1 MPHRTNPDT
10 VYGACKGQFSRM
22 SLRSGQE
29 QPYWNGGQSLYGNPG
44 KDLILR
50 FQRVSPLEVSPHAAN
65 TVYYGSQY
73 VHRTRDGGITWEQIS
88 PDLTWNPP
96 ERQQSASGEPITID
110 VTGEEYYSTLY
121 AIRESVLEPGVIWTG
136 SNDGP
141 FHITRDNGRTWTKI
155 TPPDQPPGCRVQNID
170 PSPHRRA
177 SAYYAVHCYLLG
189 DFKPYL
195 WRTDDYGKSWTLL
208 TTGSNGI
215 PGDHPTRA
223 VREDPERE
231 GLLFAGTEFGM
242 FFSFDNGG
250 RWQSLQLNL
259 PATPVTDLRVHEDDV
274 VLSTQGRSFWI
285 LSNIGPLRQAGDR
298 VFDTAAHLFKPA
310 DAYRTWY
317 SGSFGGVGSGGDP
330 ADPEY
335 PEPGAQI
342 DYWLGAGTT
351 GSVQLD
357 ILDGA
362 GVVIRSFV
370 SEGAGETSTTEPSMR
385 RMVTQVSGT
394 PRLTKS
400 PGHNRFTWD
409 LALPGPWSANP
420 ARSGRDG
427 PLVLPGQ

>member
-1 MPHRTNPDT
+1 
-10 VYGACKGQFSRM
+10 
-22 SLRSGQE
+22 
-29 QPYWNGGQSLYGNPG
+29 
-44 KDLILR
+44 
-50 FQRVSPLEVSPHAAN
+50 VSPLEVSPHAVN

-215 PGDHPTRA
+215 PGDHPTRV

-250 RWQSLQLNL
+250 RWQSLQMNL

-298 VFDTAAHLFKPA
+298 VFDTAAHLFKPG
-310 DAYRTWY
+310 RRVPHLVLRIVWWR
-317 SGSFGGVGSGGDP
+317 GSGGDP
-330 ADPEY
+330 ADPSIQ
-335 PEPGAQI
+335 ARRA
-342 DYWLGAGTT
+342 DRLLVSAGTT
-351 GSVQLD
+351 GLVKLD
-357 ILDGA
+357 ILDRRGR
-362 GVVIRSFV
+362 GDPRFPL
-370 SEGAGETSTTEPSMR
+370 EGAGN
-385 RMVTQVSGT
+385 VGDQAQ
-394 PRLTKS
+394 
-400 PGHNRFTWD
+400 HAAW
-409 LALPGPWSANP
+409 
-420 ARSGRDG
+420 
-427 PLVLPGQ
+427 